1 MSKHWQSFWGN
12 YRNADARSEDDLFV
26 QVGKTIA
33 REPIPR
39 DMFASM
45 VERIVDRLQL
55 GREDHLLDMCC
66 GNGLVSF
73 ELAPVAGCVTGVDF
87 ADHLIKAANAFKS
100 LPNIDYRVGD
110 VTLPIAEMIG
120 RASGGDGRVAGPMPS
135 KFLMNDA
142 LAYFDPPMLG
152 AILDNILAAGDGRTF
167 RFLLTGIPNSAFKW
181 NFYDTPERRQRHS
194 ENMLAGDD
202 TNDGLGR
209 WWDAA
214 EIEAACAERGLEVD
228 VQNQPESISDYRMDA
243 LIWRA

>member
-12 YRNADARSEDDLFV
+12 YRNADAQSEDDLFV

-33 REPIPR
+33 RQPIPR

-45 VERIVDRLQL
+45 VERIIDRLEL
-55 GREDHLLDMCC
+55 EREDHLLDMCC

-73 ELAPVAGCVTGVDF
+73 ELAGVVGHVTAVDF

-100 LPNIDYRVGD
+100 HPNIDYRVGD
-110 VTLPIAEMIG
+110 VSLPIAELVG
-120 RASGGDGRVAGPMPS
+120 APRRDAEEMPE
-135 KFLMNDA
+135 KYLMNDA
-142 LAYFDPPMLG
+142 LAYFDPDALG
-152 AILDNILAAGDGRTF
+152 TILDNIRVARPAKPF
-167 RFLLTGIPNSAFKW
+167 RFLLTGIPNGALKW

-194 ENMLAGDD
+194 ENMLVGED

-214 EIEAACAERGLEVD
+214 EIEAACSERGLEVD

>member
-1 MSKHWQSFWGN
+1 MRNNWQSFWDG
-12 YRNADARSEDDLFV
+12 YRNADARTEDDLFV
-26 QVGKTIA
+26 QVGKTIS

-39 DMFASM
+39 DMFDSM

-55 GREDHLLDMCC
+55 GPEDHLLDLCC

-73 ELAPVAGCVTGVDF
+73 ELARVAGRVTGVDF
-87 ADHLIKAANAFKS
+87 ADHLIRAAKAFKS
-100 LPNIDYRVGD
+100 RPNIDYRVGD
-110 VTLPIAEMIG
+110 VTSPVAEMIG
-120 RASGGDGRVAGPMPS
+120 RASAGGGASGQMPG

-142 LAYFDPPMLG
+142 LAYFDPPMLET
-152 AILDNILAAGDGRTF
+152 ILDNILAAREGHMLQ
-167 RFLLTGIPNSAFKW
+167 FLLTGIPNSALKW
-181 NFYDTPERRQRHS
+181 NFYDTPERKQRYA
-194 ENMLAGDD
+194 ENLLANDD

-209 WWDAA
+209 WWAAA

>member
-1 MSKHWQSFWGN
+1 MRNNWQSFWDS

-39 DMFASM
+39 DMFANM
-45 VERIVDRLQL
+45 VERIVERLQL

-73 ELAPVAGCVTGVDF
+73 ELASVAARVSAVDF
-87 ADHLIKAANAFKS
+87 ADHLIRAARTFKS

-110 VTLPIAEMIG
+110 VTLPISDLVGA
-120 RASGGDGRVAGPMPS
+120 VAADDLPD

-142 LAYFDPPMLG
+142 LAYFDPEALG
-152 AILDNILAAGDGRTF
+152 TIVDNIRDARDGKPF
-167 RFLLTGIPNSAFKW
+167 RFLLTGIPNSALKW
-181 NFYDTPERRQRHS
+181 NFYDTPERKLRHA
-194 ENMLAGDD
+194 EHLRAGDD
-202 TNDGLGR
+202 ANDGMGR
-209 WWDAA
+209 WWDAG
-214 EIEAACAERGLEVD
+214 EIEAACAERGLQVD
-228 VQNQPESISDYRMDA
+228 IQNQPDSISDYRMDA